1 MKVVVKEG
9 PGGLEKAIRVMKKKL
24 QKEGFLRDLKQKQ
37 YFEKPSA
44 RRQRKKSESISRHRK
59 NCRSRISANTANES
73 ERS

>member
-37 YFEKPSA
+37 YYEKPSA
-44 RRQRKKSESISRHRK
+44 RRQRKKSESIKRHRRALK
-59 NCRSRISANTANES
+59 KRM
-73 ERS
+73 ERLGY

>member
-9 PGGLEKAIRVMKKKL
+9 PGCLEKAIRFMKKKL

-44 RRQRKKSESISRHRK
+44 RRQRKKSESIKRLRRALK
-59 NCRSRISANTANES
+59 KRFEKFGY
-73 ERS
+73 